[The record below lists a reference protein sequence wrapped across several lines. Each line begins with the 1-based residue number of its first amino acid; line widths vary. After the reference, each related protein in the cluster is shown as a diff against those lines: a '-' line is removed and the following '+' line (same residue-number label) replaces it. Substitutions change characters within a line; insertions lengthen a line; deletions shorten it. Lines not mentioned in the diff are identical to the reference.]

1 MKKLK
6 YLITALVMMITCYSF
21 AQGNTEDVI
30 YLKNGSVYRGTII
43 EQVPNVSYKIQ
54 IAGGSIFTVTVAE
67 IEKITKEEKYDKTEK
82 NYDGYGMGMGM
93 HHFPF
98 HKGDST
104 AKRTPYYARK
114 RRFYTELEFRPGLNN
129 VSLRLTHGFKFG
141 RFGFIGLGIGA
152 DAVSFSR
159 GFSTG
164 KGIFDNTNADNGL
177 YLPLY
182 LKYQGEILK
191 KRITPYYY
199 VEAGYAA
206 HPNNPFTGSNG
217 NKSWGGPT
225 AAAGFGVRFY
235 SRNRASVAL
244 NANVTWRTN
253 RSRSTFTST
262 DVFGNPYTY
271 TTNNFNSRLF
281 GSLGLSIGF

>member
-6 YLITALVMMITCYSF
+6 YLITALITLVTCYGF
-21 AQGNTEDVI
+21 AQSNMEDVI
-30 YLKNGSVYRGTII
+30 YLKNGSVYRGMII

-54 IAGGSIFTVTVAE
+54 IAGGSIFTVTIAE
-67 IEKITKEEKYDKTEK
+67 IEKITKEEKYHKPEG
-82 NYDGYGMGMGM
+82 NHDGYGMGMP
-93 HHFPF
+93 HFPF
-98 HKGDST
+98 YHGDST
-104 AKRTPYYARK
+104 ARRTPYYARK
-114 RRFYTELEFRPGLNN
+114 RRPFAELEFRPGLNN
-129 VSLRLTHGFKFG
+129 VSLRLVHGFKFG
-141 RFGFIGLGIGA
+141 RFGFIGIGIGA

-159 GFSTG
+159 GYSTG
-164 KGIFDNTNADNGL
+164 KGIFDNSTPNNGL
-177 YLPLY
+177 YVPLY

-191 KRITPYYY
+191 KRVTPYYF

-206 HPNNPFTGSNG
+206 HPNNPFVSNKG

-235 SRNRASVAL
+235 SRNRASLAL

-253 RSRSTFTST
+253 RYRSTINTT

-271 TTNNFNSRLF
+271 TTTGFNSKLF